1 MMRGALP
8 RSAAGGVVV
17 ATIAAVAAIVVSGC
31 KAEQPAIPST
41 PDGGGTLPGTGGP
54 AAGNAPAPSATVP
67 ARTPLGT
74 APVRG
79 SAPGATTVV
88 VQGGGATTAVG
99 LVLPDGSFCVDVPL
113 AAGTTNPLRVVTLS
127 QGRMSEPLL
136 LEVAQ
141 DGAADAP
148 MPPSC
153 ATPPGDSP
161 TCSDSQGTCDPT
173 CNGCKEDQY
182 QPNFFPN
189 QAPALNMKTTYAG
202 LQLCPC
208 RADWFTF
215 VAYASQSVKI
225 TATYAKTSSFDLD
238 IAVYHGA
245 DVLPTISSTTS
256 VAASTAGTSGSNAT
270 RAIAFSAPSGGAY
283 YLRVAALGAN
293 ATGSYTLATQ

>member
-1 MMRGALP
+1 MRTTRSKLAL
-8 RSAAGGVVV
+8 AVVV
-17 ATIAAVAAIVVSGC
+17 AVAAVAAVTASGC
-31 KAEQPAIPST
+31 KAEQPAIPDR

-54 AAGNAPAPSATVP
+54 SAGNLPPPSATVP
-67 ARTPLGT
+67 ARTPLDT

-88 VQGGGATTAVG
+88 VQGGGATSAVG
-99 LVLPDGSFCVDVPL
+99 LVLPDGSFCIDVPL
-113 AAGTTNPLRVVTLS
+113 AADATNPLRVVTLS
-127 QGRMSEPLL
+127 QGKMSEPLL

-141 DGAADAP
+141 DATAEP
-148 MPPSC
+148 PTPPSC
-153 ATPPGDSP
+153 APPPGAKP
-161 TCSDSQGTCDPT
+161 TCSDSQATCDPA

-189 QAPALNMKTTYAG
+189 QAPTLNMKTSYAG

-225 TATYAKTSSFDLD
+225 TATYAKTTSFDLD
-238 IAVYHGA
+238 VAVYHGA

-270 RAIAFSAPSGGAY
+270 RTLTFSAPSGGAY

-293 ATGSYTLATQ
+293 AAGSYTLTTQ